1 MVTATKSPS
10 PFSPSHVPPDFKSLP
25 PTIPRAASRTC
36 GGADGLDRDS
46 SRFAATVSA
55 PFSPMITART
65 HIAGIVIA
73 MPLLLTFLLFQDL
86 DETLRRLGDESVE
99 TRKEAAAALVKQ
111 GRSAIPLLRKILAK
125 AVGTA
130 KLEAESALSQISTNE
145 VKALLDGAKIKRLG
159 DLQIVTDDGLAAL
172 LPSVVVYL
180 QITSRDD
187 DDSGKRVIVV
197 NDLADEKGRA
207 RLLAKETDIIPLF
220 PMKAAKKEEAAAIA
234 RAALFLLRAMH
245 PAAHSDRLIPGGSK
259 GLKGED
265 VDWSLPDDYPLLQ
278 KEGAWRLDKVAMKL
292 GHDYNHVAVSFDK
305 EGRLTELKVTYTG
318 VS

>member
-1 MVTATKSPS
+1 
-10 PFSPSHVPPDFKSLP
+10 
-25 PTIPRAASRTC
+25 
-36 GGADGLDRDS
+36 
-46 SRFAATVSA
+46 
-55 PFSPMITART
+55 MITART